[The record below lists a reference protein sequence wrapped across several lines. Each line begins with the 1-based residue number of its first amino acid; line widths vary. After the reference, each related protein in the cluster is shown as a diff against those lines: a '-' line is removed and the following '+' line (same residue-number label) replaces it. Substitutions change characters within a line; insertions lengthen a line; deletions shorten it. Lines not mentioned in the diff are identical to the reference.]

1 MINKQLFVL
10 NSANLIIIFNLQK
23 KLTIFLSRYKI
34 GTEFIQQ
41 VDGQE
46 DKRQGEGVASGCD
59 DGRQN
64 EQHHDGMTAIM
75 LKKAAAQ
82 HTD

>member
-1 MINKQLFVL
+1 M
-10 NSANLIIIFNLQK
+10 K
-23 KLTIFLSRYKI
+23 KTDYLLSRYKI

-59 DGRQN
+59 NGCQN
-64 EQHHDGMTAIM
+64 KQHDDGMAAIM
-75 LKKAAAQ
+75 LKKAAAH